1 MFDSTKP
8 VSRSPLLYVM
18 IAGCVIAL
26 MAAIY
31 LTMFSET
38 SSDRANA
45 SGDPTVAADAAVR
58 AANLT
63 GQEREAMEAIV
74 RDYILTHPD
83 IITEAVD
90 LLQQRDT
97 QSRLSDVRGTIET
110 PFPGAVAGN
119 PDGSRVLVEFFD
131 YACGFCRASVPD
143 LNKLIAQDRDVKV
156 VFREL
161 PILGEG
167 SQKAA
172 RMALA
177 AAKQGKYKAFHD
189 AMYAAGKPTEQSI
202 TAAAKRADLD
212 LPAARAFARSDAA
225 TQELQKNFEMARS
238 IGFSGTPTWITGDNV
253 LEGAVGYDKLKEAVD
268 TAAG

>member
-8 VSRSPLLYVM
+8 ATRSPLLYFM
-18 IAGCVIAL
+18 LAGCIVAL
-26 MAAIY
+26 LAALY
-31 LTMFSET
+31 LTFFAT
-38 SSDRANA
+38 SRAEGAPDR
-45 SGDPTVAADAAVR
+45 SDPTVAADTAVR
-58 AANLT
+58 AANLS
-63 GQEREAMEAIV
+63 GEQRKAMEAIV

-90 LLQQRDT
+90 VLQKRDA
-97 QSRLSDVRGTIET
+97 QSRLADVRGTIDT

-119 PDGSRVLVEFFD
+119 PDGGRVLVEFFD

-143 LNKLIAQDRDVKV
+143 LERLIAADKNVKV

-161 PILGEG
+161 PILGAG

-177 AAKQGKYKAFHD
+177 AARQGKYKAFHD
-189 AMYAAGKPTEQSI
+189 AMYAAGKPTDQAI
-202 TAAAKRADLD
+202 AAAARTAGLD
-212 LPAARAFARSDAA
+212 VNAARSFAQSDAA
-225 TQELQKNFEMARS
+225 TQELQKNFELARS
-238 IGFSGTPTWITGDNV
+238 VGFSGTPTWVTGDTI

-268 TAAG
+268 GAAG

>member
-1 MFDSTKP
+1 MFDSNQPAT
-8 VSRSPLLYVM
+8 RSPLLYLM
-18 IAGCVIAL
+18 LAGCAFALIAALYLTFIAG
-26 MAAIY
+26 
-31 LTMFSET
+31 
-38 SSDRANA
+38 SSSAGA
-45 SGDPTVAADAAVR
+45 QEHGDPVAVADEAVR
-58 AANLT
+58 EANMSA
-63 GQEREAMEAIV
+63 QERTAMEAIV
-74 RDYILTHPD
+74 REYILTHPE

-90 LLQQRDT
+90 ILQKRDT
-97 QSRLSDVRGTIET
+97 EGRLSDVRGTIET

-143 LNKLIAQDRDVKV
+143 LNRLIESDDNIKV

-189 AMYAAGKPTEQSI
+189 AMYDAGKPTDQAI
-202 TAAAKRADLD
+202 AAAARSAGLD
-212 LPAARAFARSDAA
+212 IAAAQKFAASDAA
-225 TQELQKNFEMARS
+225 TKELQSNFELARS
-238 IGFSGTPTWITGDNV
+238 IGFNGTPTWIAGDKV
-253 LEGAVGYDKLKEAVD
+253 LEGAVGYDALKKAVD
-268 TAAG
+268 GAQG